1 MGEFNEYL
9 SVFIDESKEYVQLLN
24 ESLLELEKNT
34 SDMEQINR
42 AFRALHTLKGMAGTM
57 GFEVLAKLCHR
68 MESYLDGARSSKIKI
83 SSNELDFLF
92 AGLDMIDKMIQNIV
106 NNGTDEIP
114 DDVNSL
120 ASVFERIAA
129 GEKVESKSKTSGE
142 KQSERKDDDSKNFKK
157 LSEKR
162 ENKET
167 SPQVGSDS
175 FANEIIKDVLDEAN
189 KRKIPAYNVVINLQ
203 EGTQLK
209 SARMYMVFH
218 TLEELGVDI
227 IKSIPSVED
236 IEAEKFDLTIE
247 LMCVGN
253 VSQEKIYEK
262 VMKISEIKSVI
273 VRPIE
278 EKERVIE
285 SNENEEQST
294 DNGKQK
300 GEEQK
305 KTKITQTVRV
315 DIEKL
320 DTLMNLMGELVIARS
335 RIADI
340 LKKYN
345 IKEVDESLAQ
355 LSRITLDL
363 QNVVM
368 KVRMVPIEFVFNR
381 FPRMVRDLSRS
392 LNKEINFVME
402 GEETELDRTFVE
414 VIGDPLVH
422 LIRNAIDHG
431 IEKKE
436 ERISNGKPPIGTVK
450 ISARHE
456 GNNVVIE
463 VEDDGRGMNRE
474 KIMRKAIER
483 GLITE
488 ERAIGM
494 PDEKIFEYVFLPGFS
509 TKDEV
514 SELSGRGVGMD
525 VVKSTVDSLNG
536 TVSLESKLGKG
547 SKVTIRL
554 PLTLAIIQALLIKV
568 NKYVYAIPISII
580 DSTLNIS
587 SKDIRVVQNEEVIVI
602 RGEVIPLVK
611 LWHVFGMEH
620 EETPKEMNV
629 VVVKAGVRK
638 YGLTVDTLIGQE
650 DIVIKSLGKI
660 FSDVKIFS
668 GGATLGDGSIAL
680 ILDVMNIIE

>member
-167 SPQVGSDS
+167 SSQVGSDS

-278 EKERVIE
+278 EKGKAVK
-285 SNENEEQST
+285 SNEDEEQSI

-305 KTKITQTVRV
+305 KTKI
-315 DIEKL
+315 
-320 DTLMNLMGELVIARS
+320 
-335 RIADI
+335 
-340 LKKYN
+340 
-345 IKEVDESLAQ
+345 
-355 LSRITLDL
+355 
-363 QNVVM
+363 
-368 KVRMVPIEFVFNR
+368 
-381 FPRMVRDLSRS
+381 
-392 LNKEINFVME
+392 
-402 GEETELDRTFVE
+402 
-414 VIGDPLVH
+414 
-422 LIRNAIDHG
+422 
-431 IEKKE
+431 
-436 ERISNGKPPIGTVK
+436 
-450 ISARHE
+450 
-456 GNNVVIE
+456 
-463 VEDDGRGMNRE
+463 
-474 KIMRKAIER
+474 
-483 GLITE
+483 
-488 ERAIGM
+488 
-494 PDEKIFEYVFLPGFS
+494 
-509 TKDEV
+509 
-514 SELSGRGVGMD
+514 
-525 VVKSTVDSLNG
+525 
-536 TVSLESKLGKG
+536 
-547 SKVTIRL
+547 
-554 PLTLAIIQALLIKV
+554 
-568 NKYVYAIPISII
+568 
-580 DSTLNIS
+580 
-587 SKDIRVVQNEEVIVI
+587 
-602 RGEVIPLVK
+602 
-611 LWHVFGMEH
+611 
-620 EETPKEMNV
+620 
-629 VVVKAGVRK
+629 
-638 YGLTVDTLIGQE
+638 
-650 DIVIKSLGKI
+650 
-660 FSDVKIFS
+660 
-668 GGATLGDGSIAL
+668 
-680 ILDVMNIIE
+680 